1 MLLTTSARA
10 MAAKTYWVYI
20 LTNAKTTVLYVGM
33 TNDLARRLAEH
44 EAGTDP
50 EAFTAQYRTHRLV
63 YTEAFGE
70 VRDAIRREKQIKG
83 WRREKKRALVDAA
96 NPAWRDLRPEA
107 ER

>member
-1 MLLTTSARA
+1 MPGT
-10 MAAKTYWVYI
+10 TYWVYL

-33 TNDLARRLAEH
+33 TSDLTRRLAEH
-44 EAGTDP
+44 EAGDDA
-50 EAFTAQYRTHRLV
+50 EAFTARYQTHRLV
-63 YTEAFGE
+63 YIEAFGE